1 MKDLNMD
8 AYRFSISWSRIL
20 PINAKLEATVARQIQ
35 AQYQTTGKQVLQDAL
50 KSSFEISVVPAF
62 EKSCKAMFDQVD
74 STFQKGMVEHSTAV
88 QQRLESGHT
97 LLAMTLRRAMLVDE
111 IWHAA
116 GDNASD
122 IDWYA
127 KRTVLAGIYSTTEI
141 YMLTDTSPDFH
152 DTWAFLDARVEDAF
166 DLKKTIQE
174 LHQTLLGMILREGY

>member
-1 MKDLNMD
+1 MDEYHRYKEDAEIMKDLNMD

-97 LLAMTLRRAMLVDE
+97 LLAMTLRVSVL
-111 IWHAA
+111 I
-116 GDNASD
+116 D
-122 IDWYA
+122 ILLFLWSSVA
-127 KRTVLAGIYSTTEI
+127 TFS
-141 YMLTDTSPDFH
+141 F
-152 DTWAFLDARVEDAF
+152 AFGRNCVA
-166 DLKKTIQE
+166 
-174 LHQTLLGMILREGY
+174 TLLKGKSSGSAVFKKVIDIELKNLGSVRLMV